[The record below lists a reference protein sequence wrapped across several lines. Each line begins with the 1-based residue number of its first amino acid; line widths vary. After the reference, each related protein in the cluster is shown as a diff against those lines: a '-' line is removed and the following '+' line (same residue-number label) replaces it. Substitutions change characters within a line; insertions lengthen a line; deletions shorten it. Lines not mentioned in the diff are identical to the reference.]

1 MAKSTK
7 NNFRPTK
14 RTNYKKVVRMSEGGN
29 VSELNYSERKEYIE
43 QHYAPFI
50 TEAKMIFSV
59 FDSGLEYDLNGDS
72 KEVKEKIIDH
82 YKSLSDYTEQTL
94 KKETIYEIQDWDLIR
109 RDIDP
114 ENDEIIGETTLEEV
128 SSDNTYNFSY
138 LGAVHLNWRVY
149 HDDEYDKYFYVITP
163 HLGGDIRG
171 NYGEAFILEGNDKD
185 ELFYRFYEGF
195 ISGGASV
202 YIKFKDGSAISF
214 DSEQDSDVFYFRVNE
229 SDELTGMAQKYLE
242 DFQKFDSWQGDEFL
256 SETVDVF
263 LMRKGIAPKMMSG
276 GNVNDETPRAY
287 VQILGYDEGK
297 WMDLTD
303 FSDGDDVISH
313 ITEWMDGLNEKF
325 GGNREEYMIA
335 DYEGFGTD
343 LYDEYMGS
351 NEFDEILEGYEKYK
365 KSDFPKEVIVEY
377 KKDSGSSKSSLADVI
392 EQMDNNYL
400 GQYDDYSDFG
410 SRMIEDGVYSPT
422 ASDVYVTDTDKRI
435 LASEESDNQ
444 ISSMDFDDLIERADD
459 TRFEYEKEKN
469 QLEEKI
475 NEVQDDIDALNELQN
490 STDEQD
496 DFDDISDRIE
506 EKELELEDLQESLDN
521 IDGRYEDSAKTE
533 VQQILYDEVYSR
545 LENDLSSFLEE
556 FGYED
561 ELESVNFLSVDY
573 DAIGQYLA
581 SDYLVIEYDGSLYIF
596 NNFSKGG
603 RVKATKQKTKYD
615 FYIVENNTKKL
626 VSGYNTKEEA
636 VKQRKLLIEQY
647 PSMRFEIYPLAKLE
661 ASTDLDV
668 NSKNDYVELS
678 ALDKI
683 KKVSVDAYRYGK
695 EKVGQAKLF
704 LEKNDV
710 KGKIKRGA
718 RKVADKTKQGA
729 DWLRKQWMEA
739 DFGDGTG
746 RAKFFAD
753 GGEILKNA
761 KIQAEKTGYEYVVYS
776 DLKGEISFARKNDFE
791 RFFDKN
797 ESKILYTVDEKGNV
811 NEVDSEKQFA
821 DGGEINYEK
830 VEKANEIYREHNL
843 ERIEKGI
850 ENFSQESVDLWNN
863 NGYDD
868 RLKKLNLTFEERQA
882 LNPKKWFSDGG
893 GVDSKKSTLQE
904 KIDHI
909 NNTYYDVVASK
920 MYSDNRIQVV
930 SPYFNTLNEIK
941 RKEFNGNGFL
951 ERHGNLSSYVLY
963 SNEVYADGGGVD
975 EIYYVVTGLEK
986 RHDLQ
991 YGDSQNFKNESE
1003 AIKKAEE
1010 WFKKDD
1016 VGESIVQRVNKTK
1029 NTIDTVYRIND
1040 TYPLGERVV
1049 ERPRM
1054 FADGVDVNKDKYED
1068 WEMVVIAKE
1077 EEKDG
1082 GNYHKFE
1089 YLVSAR
1095 NVEEAKQIA
1104 TNLWNKEWSMSDL
1117 FIFKVMTESLYNLK
1131 YSDKFANGG
1140 GVDYEPMTKPVPTT
1154 KPSTQPTKPD
1164 KNNPYKPKAIP
1175 KPKASKL

>member
-50 TEAKMIFSV
+50 TEAQMIFSIW
-59 FDSGLEYDLNGDS
+59 DSGLEYDLNGDS

-94 KKETIYEIQDWDLIR
+94 RQETIYEIQDWDLVRI
-109 RDIDP
+109 DYDP
-114 ENDEIIGETTLEEV
+114 ETNEIVGETTLKEV

-287 VQILGYDEGK
+287 IQILGYDEGK

-377 KKDSGSSKSSLADVI
+377 KNDSGSSNSSLADVI

-410 SRMIEDGVYSPT
+410 NRMIEDGVYSPT

-435 LASEESDNQ
+435 LASEESDNE
-444 ISSMDFDDLIERADD
+444 ISGMDFDDLIERADD

-506 EKELELEDLQESLDN
+506 EKELELEALQESLDN
-521 IDGRYEDSAKTE
+521 IDGRYENSAKIE

-545 LENDLSSFLEE
+545 LENDLSSFLED

-695 EKVGQAKLF
+695 EKVGQAKVF

-753 GGEILKNA
+753 GGEI
-761 KIQAEKTGYEYVVYS
+761 
-776 DLKGEISFARKNDFE
+776 
-791 RFFDKN
+791 
-797 ESKILYTVDEKGNV
+797 
-811 NEVDSEKQFA
+811 
-821 DGGEINYEK
+821 NYEK

-850 ENFSQESVDLWNN
+850 EEFSKESVDLWNN

-868 RLKKLNLTFEERQA
+868 RLKNLNLTFEERQA
-882 LNPKKWFSDGG
+882 LNPKKWYSDGG
-893 GVDSKKSTLQE
+893 N
-904 KIDHI
+904 ID
-909 NNTYYDVVASK
+909 D
-920 MYSDNRIQVV
+920 
-930 SPYFNTLNEIK
+930 
-941 RKEFNGNGFL
+941 
-951 ERHGNLSSYVLY
+951 
-963 SNEVYADGGGVD
+963 
-975 EIYYVVTGLEK
+975 IYYVVTGLEK

-1003 AIKKAEE
+1003 AIKKAQE

-1054 FADGVDVNKDKYED
+1054 FSDGGGVDGKKSTLQEKIDHINNTYYDVVASKMYSDNRIQVLSPYFNTLNEIKRKEFNGNGFLERYGNLSSYVLYTNEVYADGGGVNDDNIHDTGKYED

-1095 NVEEAKQIA
+1095 NIEEAKQIA
-1104 TNLWNKEWSMSDL
+1104 TNLWDKEMSISDL
-1117 FIFKVMTESLYNLK
+1117 SIFKVMSESLYNLK